1 MDGENNNFLKIY
13 DSSGNHSRKT
23 LKYICNPE
31 TDILGQGGFG
41 KVYKVKIEKEFQN
54 ESKTYA
60 IKIFPKEELK
70 NDEDKANSVL
80 NEIKIHRSLVNEHI
94 CKYEHSFED
103 KDNVYI
109 VMEYCPDGTLLNLLK
124 KRKRLEEIEIR
135 FYMYQVLKVLKYFR
149 FQKLIHRDLTLKNI
163 FLNNYKIVK
172 ISDFGLAYREC
183 EIEETECIIC
193 GTPGYFTP
201 ESNLGKYSY
210 KTDIFCFGMCIYY
223 LFGGKT
229 IFNTSQESYEFFSHR
244 LFEPEI
250 TLKLSN
256 EALDLIKKLI
266 SIDSKRISLDKIF
279 EHPFFN
285 NGKGLEIENFP
296 DYKDKNY
303 FNKIKEL
310 SNKFNIRPIDIKKF
324 KRNNKN
330 NNILNMIE
338 SNGLSSGSS
347 SNKEKNSSN
356 RIKFSNKISFGQ
368 SLFNGYNFQDENEKK
383 DFNKENNK
391 NEYKYEYGSNIKDY
405 FNKRKKNKICLN
417 DIIYI
422 VNTYNKAK
430 DKFGIGYKLNNKNI
444 GFIFNDDSQLTKI
457 NKNDEFLFYHK
468 KDLETKN
475 IENLLIN
482 LPPKNI
488 SNEIV
493 SKIKIL
499 YQIENDLNK
508 ARKKYF
514 KNKNI
519 INDINED
526 IYVQKYQSGY
536 KCFIFLMSN
545 KNIQVNFFDGN
556 IVLFNYFPKALI
568 FLSNNEINTI
578 NIFPLQKDQNFS
590 DVYCENESIN
600 NKIKCALEEIKK

>member
-1 MDGENNNFLKIY
+1 MDGENNSFLKIY

-70 NDEDKANSVL
+70 NDEDKAN
-80 NEIKIHRSLVNEHI
+80 
-94 CKYEHSFED
+94 
-103 KDNVYI
+103 NVYI

-324 KRNNKN
+324 
-330 NNILNMIE
+330 
-338 SNGLSSGSS
+338 
-347 SNKEKNSSN
+347 
-356 RIKFSNKISFGQ
+356 
-368 SLFNGYNFQDENEKK
+368 
-383 DFNKENNK
+383 
-391 NEYKYEYGSNIKDY
+391 
-405 FNKRKKNKICLN
+405 
-417 DIIYI
+417 
-422 VNTYNKAK
+422 
-430 DKFGIGYKLNNKNI
+430 
-444 GFIFNDDSQLTKI
+444 
-457 NKNDEFLFYHK
+457 
-468 KDLETKN
+468 
-475 IENLLIN
+475 
-482 LPPKNI
+482 
-488 SNEIV
+488 
-493 SKIKIL
+493 
-499 YQIENDLNK
+499 
-508 ARKKYF
+508 
-514 KNKNI
+514 
-519 INDINED
+519 
-526 IYVQKYQSGY
+526 
-536 KCFIFLMSN
+536 
-545 KNIQVNFFDGN
+545 
-556 IVLFNYFPKALI
+556 
-568 FLSNNEINTI
+568 
-578 NIFPLQKDQNFS
+578 
-590 DVYCENESIN
+590 
-600 NKIKCALEEIKK
+600 